1 MRKEPEHHS
10 KVGCMSKPHKQ
21 AVDKSHLADGH
32 HKMAKHYH
40 KEMMKHMDAMHKMA
54 KMHHKKM
61 K

>member
-1 MRKEPEHHS
+1 
-10 KVGCMSKPHKQ
+10 MSKPHKQ
-21 AVDKSHLADGH
+21 AVDKSHPDGH
-32 HKMAKHYH
+32 HKMAKHHH